1 MSFWR
6 AAGLNYVQYSNIA
19 ARAVRAALKKDL
31 QVKKNLHV
39 ADYFEYFLSG
49 HIPNFCRD
57 PDSAFHFDLVASS
70 SGPGF
75 DLDLKL
81 DKEPS

>member
-31 QVKKNLHV
+31 QVNKTYLHS
-39 ADYFEYFLSG
+39 ADYFLSG
-49 HIPNFCRD
+49 HIPDIF
-57 PDSAFHFDLVASS
+57 V
-70 SGPGF
+70 
-75 DLDLKL
+75 
-81 DKEPS
+81 